1 MRGQQNFPKDARS
14 LAVDTNRVKVASC
27 VNLDFSGLILL
38 FPSPEWKCLTQ
49 CRIWADLAGK
59 TYFSA

>member
-1 MRGQQNFPKDARS
+1 MRGRQIFPKDARS

-38 FPSPEWKCLTQ
+38 FPSPEWK
-49 CRIWADLAGK
+49 
-59 TYFSA
+59 